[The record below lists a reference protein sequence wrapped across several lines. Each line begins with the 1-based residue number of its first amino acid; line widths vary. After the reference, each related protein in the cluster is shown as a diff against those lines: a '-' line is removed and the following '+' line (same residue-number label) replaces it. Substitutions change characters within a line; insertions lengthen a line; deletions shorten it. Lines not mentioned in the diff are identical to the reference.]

1 MSKLKTI
8 PFDPADYLDDDAA
21 IATYLS
27 EALAAGDAGHF
38 QEALGTVARARGMG
52 GVAEVSGLG
61 RESLYKALRPGAH
74 PRFDTVQRVL
84 SALGVHLIVQADK
97 QPAGTA

>member
-1 MSKLKTI
+1 MSKLKTL
-8 PFDPADYLDDDAA
+8 PFDPADYLQDDVA
-21 IATYLS
+21 IAAYLT

-52 GVAEVSGLG
+52 GIAETSGLG
-61 RESLYKALRPGAH
+61 RESLYKALRPNAH

-84 SALGVHLIVQADK
+84 LALGVHLTVQAD
-97 QPAGTA
+97 ARSAVSD

>member
-8 PFDPADYLDDDAA
+8 PFDPTDYLDDDIA
-21 IATYLS
+21 IASYLS
-27 EALAAGDAGHF
+27 EALAAGDPDHF
-38 QEALGTVARARGMG
+38 QEALGTVARARGMS

>member
-1 MSKLKTI
+1 MSKLKTV
-8 PFDPADYLDDDAA
+8 PFDPVDYLDDDIAV
-21 IATYLS
+21 ATYLS

-61 RESLYKALRPGAH
+61 RESLYKALRPGPR

-84 SALGVHLIVQADK
+84 SALGVHLIVEADRP
-97 QPAGTA
+97 PAGTP